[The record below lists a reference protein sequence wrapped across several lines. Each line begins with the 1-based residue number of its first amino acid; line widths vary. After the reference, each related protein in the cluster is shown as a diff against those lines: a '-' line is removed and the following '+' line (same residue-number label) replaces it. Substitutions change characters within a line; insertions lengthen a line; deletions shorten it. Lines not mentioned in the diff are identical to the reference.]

1 MERSAY
7 RFRPTLRPDM
17 EGADLILS
25 HAGAGSG
32 RLQCD
37 AACCGSVAT
46 PKGFPWQPTNVALCA
61 LCPSAPTYQ
70 PILLL
75 LLYALS

>member
-1 MERSAY
+1 MVGLPLLMVCAAAVGS
-7 RFRPTLRPDM
+7 
-17 EGADLILS
+17 LS

>member
-1 MERSAY
+1 MVGLPLLMVCAAVVGS
-7 RFRPTLRPDM
+7 
-17 EGADLILS
+17 LS

-37 AACCGSVAT
+37 ATCCGSVAT